1 MNAWKAGAMSAL
13 VGALLFGCEDRTPT
27 GASDGVTGA
36 DGLTGASATEAD
48 ARTGISATVAGVQN
62 VRMRWD
68 IVSINFATGTASA
81 GGVANA
87 RANDGSK
94 ITLTGSGT
102 FNPTAGKLQ
111 HVTGGG
117 TWKTFAPDGSVTGSG
132 PYQVTGF
139 VSFTKTPGTFPLP
152 HDNIG
157 NPAKARAG
165 FLVVNIAYSDGS
177 DGVLIVS
184 CHFTG
189 TPDAV
194 FEGVT
199 ATKGFVDYWRRAAP
213 PPPPGNANRTNFH
226 ILP

>member
-1 MNAWKAGAMSAL
+1 MNTWKASAVSAL
-13 VGALLFGCEDRTPT
+13 LGALLFGCEDRNPT
-27 GASDGVTGA
+27 AASDGATGA
-36 DGLTGASATEAD
+36 DALTGVSATGADALTGASATA
-48 ARTGISATVAGVQN
+48 AGS

-68 IVSINFATGTASA
+68 IISVDFATGTASA
-81 GGVANA
+81 GGVASA
-87 RANDGSK
+87 RANDSSK

-117 TWKTFAPDGSVTGSG
+117 TWKTFAPDRSVTGSG
-132 PYQVTGF
+132 SYQVTGF
-139 VSFTKTPGTFPLP
+139 VSFTKTPGTFPLQ

-157 NPAKARAG
+157 TPFKARAG
-165 FLVVNIAYSDGS
+165 FLVVNISYSDGS

-184 CHFTG
+184 CHFVG

-213 PPPPGNANRTNFH
+213 PAPPGNANRTNFH